1 MWLTSKG
8 VYCFKKQKES
18 ENERLGENVPK
29 GTVSAPS
36 PITSL
41 PACFMSRAGESRA
54 GHNQPTFNLL
64 HKQQQF
70 PRERKGE
77 PTVQSFQEGEA
88 LLKKQR
94 RAERTSVIFIFKG

>member
-1 MWLTSKG
+1 MLQSECNMFTTARAITPKKKKKKNWLPRMWLFSEG

-41 PACFMSRAGESRA
+41 PAC
-54 GHNQPTFNLL
+54 LL
-64 HKQQQF
+64 HEQSWRKQS
-70 PRERKGE
+70 R
-77 PTVQSFQEGEA
+77 TQSA
-88 LLKKQR
+88 HLC
-94 RAERTSVIFIFKG
+94 

>member
-1 MWLTSKG
+1 MLQSECNIFTTAPAITPKRNWLPRIWLFSKG

-41 PACFMSRAGESRA
+41 PAC
-54 GHNQPTFNLL
+54 LL
-64 HKQQQF
+64 HEQSWRKQS
-70 PRERKGE
+70 R
-77 PTVQSFQEGEA
+77 TQSTH
-88 LLKKQR
+88 LC
-94 RAERTSVIFIFKG
+94 

>member
-1 MWLTSKG
+1 MWLFSKG

-41 PACFMSRAGESRA
+41 PPSLPTFFMSRAGESRA
-54 GHNQPTFNLL
+54 GHNQPTFVNLL
-64 HKQQQF
+64 
-70 PRERKGE
+70 
-77 PTVQSFQEGEA
+77 S
-88 LLKKQR
+88 
-94 RAERTSVIFIFKG
+94 